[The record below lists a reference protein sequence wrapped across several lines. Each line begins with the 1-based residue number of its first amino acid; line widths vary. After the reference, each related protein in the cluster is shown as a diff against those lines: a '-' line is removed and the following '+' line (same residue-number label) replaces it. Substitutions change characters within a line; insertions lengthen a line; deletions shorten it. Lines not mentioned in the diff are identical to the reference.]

1 MRKQFVALSLLSLGL
16 LMGCNGQQEQSQPE
30 SLTNDMEYMAE
41 KNNEGNPRTNQPK
54 YSTNIDNNYDQYEK
68 ERARPQDK
76 DRALQQGPKKETPST
91 DNGAH
96 SYNNVEYDRQSRE
109 IGKRLSQSRFVKSAQ
124 VVVTN
129 DNVIVAVEEP
139 DRATYTR
146 VNVTEKVRKA
156 LREMPETKGKEI
168 VIYSDEAYWDRM
180 KDLRSRPNQ
189 QEEMPEE
196 WDQFGEDY
204 SR

>member
-1 MRKQFVALSLLSLGL
+1 MTKQFVACSLLSLGL
-16 LMGCNGQQEQSQPE
+16 LMGCNGQEEQSQTE
-30 SLTNDMEYMAE
+30 SLTNDLEYMAE
-41 KNNEGNPRTNQPK
+41 KNNNGNPRTNEPK
-54 YSTNIDNNYDQYEK
+54 YSTNIDNNYDQYEL

-91 DNGAH
+91 DDDAN

-109 IGKRLSQSRFVKSAQ
+109 IGKKLSQSRFVQTAQ
-124 VVVTN
+124 VAITN
-129 DNVIVAVEEP
+129 ESVIVAVEEP
-139 DRATYTR
+139 ERATYTR
-146 VNVTEKVRKA
+146 VNVSEKVRKV

-168 VIYSDEAYWDRM
+168 VIYTDEAYWDRM

-189 QEEMPEE
+189 KQEMPEE